1 MRKWENGNEKMGMK
15 KWEWENGNEKMGMGK
30 WE

>member
-1 MRKWENGNEKMGMK
+1 MGMR
-15 KWEWENGNEKMGMGK
+15 KWEWENGNGKMGMRNGNEKMGIGK